1 MATKQAY
8 IPRSNQIPGLFGLK
22 GVLMNTSENK
32 VQKKLVE
39 IVLFMAGILMYHVNI
54 FGNQNLHELN
64 RKIGEL
70 LAIMQDEERNDN
82 EN

>member
-1 MATKQAY
+1 
-8 IPRSNQIPGLFGLK
+8 
-22 GVLMNTSENK
+22 MNTSENK
-32 VQKKLVE
+32 AQKKLIK
-39 IVLFMAGILMYHVNI
+39 IVLFMAGMLMYHVNI

-70 LAIMQDEERNDN
+70 LAIIQDEERIEN

>member
-1 MATKQAY
+1 
-8 IPRSNQIPGLFGLK
+8 
-22 GVLMNTSENK
+22 MNTSENK

-70 LAIMQDEERNDN
+70 LAIMQYEERNDN